1 MKKFLLIFSFLL
13 CSCLLS
19 YAQSQYITDDE
30 KKVTNEEY
38 GYAADAPNSVFI
50 GKKWYL
56 DEFTYLLFNA
66 NGTFKEV
73 TIYTD
78 KDYGE
83 PIRVTYTL
91 SGKWE
96 RRRGYRDVHLTYLA
110 NTQTYTPN
118 PSDLKKFP
126 LWKQNTIKQDWAD
139 EQKARRKKYYKNSYC
154 SLVLHKITNDYLIA
168 NKRLPDDY
176 YAYNLFSQNR
186 LNEVQKRKQE
196 AKKADEA
203 KKAEEEKTRAEEEKI
218 RAEEE
223 KIRAEEEKKAAE
235 ENKKRIELVNLNTQA
250 YKYAYEGKFDDAIS
264 TIEKA
269 IEQQPNNA
277 NWYDS
282 KGEILYLKGDKD
294 GAKAMWEKVIS
305 VDPNFKNNASA
316 LNILINDK
324 GWKFVKSDF
333 PVYVPFKKIRAKK
346 APGVPGDYCCVFF
359 TKEPGSNKSLQDTKY
374 GINYYLSGIYNGEN
388 YYDKKIKKCTDVGD
402 GWYEYEYSQYMYFS
416 HYQKN
421 APKDC
426 LQILIE

>member
-1 MKKFLLIFSFLL
+1 MNMKRLMFFLVAMVCWQYSYGQRPSIEEANEAMANLAGPNDFVINSF
-13 CSCLLS
+13 
-19 YAQSQYITDDE
+19 D
-30 KKVTNEEY
+30 TNGHTEDVAYE
-38 GYAADAPNSVFI
+38 APNSALT
-50 GKKWYL
+50 KKWFFRNVNEYRE
-56 DEFTYLLFNA
+56 DPKGYIIFNS
-66 NGTFKEV
+66 NGTLKMCLDFESFYSEIPGRWNRTKQ
-73 TIYTD
+73 TLKMTFNFNLIKAFD
-78 KDYGE
+78 ND
-83 PIRVTYTL
+83 L
-91 SGKWE
+91 SGYSLRQKDE
-96 RRRGYRDVHLTYLA
+96 
-110 NTQTYTPN
+110 
-118 PSDLKKFP
+118 LKKV
-126 LWKQNTIKQDWAD
+126 KQEYLSGMRKLGTETYVNTILRLDD
-139 EQKARRKKYYKNSYC
+139 FMVLDKK
-154 SLVLHKITNDYLIA
+154 HD
-168 NKRLPDDY
+168 
-176 YAYNLFSQNR
+176 LFSCYLVSEDWVIN
-186 LNEVQKRKQE
+186 KI
-196 AKKADEA
+196 
-203 KKAEEEKTRAEEEKI
+203 KAEKEEETKKAEEEKI

-294 GAKAMWEKVIS
+294 GAKAMWDKAIS

-316 LNILINDK
+316 LKFLINDK

-333 PVYVPFKKIRAKK
+333 PIYVPFKKIRVKTASK
-346 APGVPGDYCCVFF
+346 VPGGYCCVFF
-359 TKEPGSNKSLQDTKY
+359 TKEPGSNRAQQDTKY

>member
-1 MKKFLLIFSFLL
+1 MNMKKLMFFLVAMICWQYLYGQKPSIKEADNAMANLAGPNAFVSNSF
-13 CSCLLS
+13 
-19 YAQSQYITDDE
+19 D
-30 KKVTNEEY
+30 TNGHTEDVAYE
-38 GYAADAPNSVFI
+38 APNSALT
-50 GKKWYL
+50 KKWFFRNVNEYR
-56 DEFTYLLFNA
+56 ENPKGYIIFYP
-66 NGTFKEV
+66 NGTLKMCWDFISFYSETPGRWNRTKQTLKMTFNFNLIKGFDYDLSGYSLRQKDGFKKNKQE
-73 TIYTD
+73 
-78 KDYGE
+78 
-83 PIRVTYTL
+83 TL
-91 SGKWE
+91 SGIRK
-96 RRRGYRDVHLTYLA
+96 GGTLTE
-110 NTQTYTPN
+110 
-118 PSDLKKFP
+118 KH
-126 LWKQNTIKQDWAD
+126 TILRLDD
-139 EQKARRKKYYKNSYC
+139 FM
-154 SLVLHKITNDYLIA
+154 VLD
-168 NKRLPDDY
+168 NKDG
-176 YAYNLFSQNR
+176 LFSCYLVSEDWVIN
-186 LNEVQKRKQE
+186 KI
-196 AKKADEA
+196 
-203 KKAEEEKTRAEEEKI
+203 KAEKEEETKKAEEEKI

-294 GAKAMWEKVIS
+294 GAKAMWDKAIS

-316 LNILINDK
+316 LKFLINDK

-333 PVYVPFKKIRAKK
+333 PIYVPFKKIRVKTASK
-346 APGVPGDYCCVFF
+346 VPGGYCCVFF
-359 TKEPGSNKSLQDTKY
+359 TKEPGSNRAQQDTKY